1 MKIPKILS
9 EIAKYLA
16 ENNLKLS
23 ARFEDGRINAT
34 INEDEVIKLIKKK
47 FDIETPKSRQWFD
60 FSIEHNGEF
69 YPVNIKIT
77 DTTHADNLNC
87 KLGIYYSLTGKF
99 PDFPNETS
107 WLDYFQKLK
116 DNLKETK
123 KDYYFLVIN
132 KSDNKDI
139 FVNSLKSLSILQPN
153 GNNLP
158 FQCRWEVNKKPKN
171 RNYKESKDLILK
183 TFGKSIKLRAE
194 IYFIFKKLFKE
205 YV

>member
-1 MKIPKILS
+1 MKNPKILN
-9 EIAKYLA
+9 EIAEYLVGS
-16 ENNLKLS
+16 NLSLS
-23 ARFEDGRINAT
+23 ARFADGRINAT
-34 INEDEVIKLIKKK
+34 MNEDEVIKLIKKK
-47 FDIETPKSRQWFD
+47 FDVEVPKSRHWFD

-107 WLDYFQKLK
+107 WLDYFQRLK

-123 KDYYFLVIN
+123 NNYYFLVIN

-158 FQCRWEVNKKPKN
+158 FQCKWEINKKPKN

-183 TFGKSIKLRAE
+183 TFGESIKLRAD
-194 IYFIFKKLFKE
+194 IYFIFKRLFKE

>member
-1 MKIPKILS
+1 MKIPKTLS
-9 EIAKYLA
+9 EIVKYLA
-16 ENNLKLS
+16 EINLKLS

-34 INEDEVIKLIKKK
+34 MNEDEVIKLIKKK
-47 FDIETPKSRQWFD
+47 FDIDTPKSRHWFD

-123 KDYYFLVIN
+123 NDYYFLVIN